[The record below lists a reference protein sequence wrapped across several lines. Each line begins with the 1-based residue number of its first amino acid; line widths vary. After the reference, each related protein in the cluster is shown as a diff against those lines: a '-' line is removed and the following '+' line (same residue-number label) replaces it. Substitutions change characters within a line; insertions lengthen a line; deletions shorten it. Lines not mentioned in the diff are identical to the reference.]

1 MIYIQ
6 KVILKKKK
14 IELMQNKRAQSG
26 FSLLELMI
34 VLALIGLLGA
44 FVVPNLFRT
53 KQGAERKEFSTSF
66 ETLLKDAVL
75 RSIVEKKD
83 HQIYIDIAHELIQT
97 RVYDKSSIETNKHK
111 QFTRVEDE
119 QYVTEIKFSNQ
130 FKFQN
135 FFINGIEELVSGTAA
150 LDILFYVMP
159 DGTSQAIIAN
169 IVDQDEDGI
178 NPDVN
183 FSFVINPFYARMSVY
198 ETFQAP

>member
-1 MIYIQ
+1 MQ
-6 KVILKKKK
+6 TKK
-14 IELMQNKRAQSG
+14 AQPG

-53 KQGAERKEFSTSF
+53 KHGAERKEFLTSF

-75 RSIVEKKD
+75 RSIVENET
-83 HQIYIDIAHELIQT
+83 HQIYIDIVHELIQT
-97 RVYDKSSIETNKHK
+97 RIYDETSIEANQHK
-111 QFTRVEDE
+111 QFTRVQDN
-119 QYVTEIKFSNQ
+119 QYLTEIKFSKQ

-135 FFINGIEELVSGTAA
+135 FFINGVEELVAGTAA
-150 LDILFYVMP
+150 LDILFYIMP

-169 IVDQDEDGI
+169 VIDQDEDGSVS
-178 NPDVN
+178 DVN